1 MSKFR
6 QYLNA
11 GTQEA
16 GYNISWGSIFAG
28 VVTFIALLF
37 TLSTIGTAIGFG
49 TLDFTSSNPFSG
61 VGIGVTIW
69 TIITFLLAFA
79 GAGFISGLAA
89 RRIGVLHGFLTWA
102 TSLIVVMLGASYIA
116 SGVFS
121 FAGSAIGFTARQAGN
136 VAQAG
141 GNAASA
147 VVQNIDLGINF
158 DQIGQALDGVD
169 TQAINQETQQL
180 LRDTEIEELQPEYI
194 EGQFEGARQEVVA
207 AGEQILSNP
216 TEAEA
221 ILSGLVDSLQA
232 RAENFSSVLEDE
244 EAIVNALENN
254 TQMTHQE
261 AQQATQQA
269 IAQAQEIAQQAEQTL
284 NNAQTQIENAQADI
298 QQRVD
303 EAIQTAQQ
311 TADDASNAVAKT
323 SIWTF
328 IGLVLSAVVAV
339 FSGLAGTALLNG
351 KK

>member
-69 TIITFLLAFA
+69 TIIMFLLAFA

-116 SGVFS
+116 SGIFS
-121 FAGSAIGFTARQAGN
+121 FAGSAIGFTAKQAGN

-141 GNAASA
+141 GDAASA

-180 LRDTEIEELQPEYI
+180 LRDTEIEELQPEYL
-194 EGQFEGARQEVVA
+194 EGQFEEARQEVVA

-261 AQQATQQA
+261 AQQA